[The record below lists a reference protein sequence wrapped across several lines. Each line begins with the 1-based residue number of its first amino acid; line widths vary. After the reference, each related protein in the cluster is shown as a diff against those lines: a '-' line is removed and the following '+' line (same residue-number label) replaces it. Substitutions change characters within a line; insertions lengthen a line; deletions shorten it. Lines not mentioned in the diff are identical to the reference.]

1 MTKKYNPFKP
11 NSPVF
16 TGMFS
21 GRKHELERLDYLL
34 FQTQMSNPTHI
45 LIHGERGI
53 GKTSLLI
60 VANHFAKGILHWEDE
75 KYNFLTIQI
84 SIRPETT
91 LVDFAKKLNTQI
103 KRGLSQSE
111 QGLTFLKKTWE
122 FLTNFESSFISYK
135 AREQKFS
142 EEEIIDNT
150 IYSIVDTV
158 KAITEDIAI
167 TELKLHKKKD
177 GVVILLD
184 EVDHASQ
191 NLNLG
196 LFLRNLSET
205 LVQENA
211 NKALFILSGL
221 PKTRDI
227 LRSSHESSLRL
238 FEEFKLTPLSQKEV
252 DQVIKRGLEEANKYN
267 SQTTVEKEAIE
278 YIYRYS
284 EGYPHFVQQIGYSAF
299 MIDTDNNIDKSDVND
314 AMFNKNGALDL
325 IGDRYYKDMYYGKIK
340 KDSYRQILD
349 IMACKFNDWVSRKE
363 IEEQFKGEKNTLK
376 NGIKALRDRNI
387 ILSKPGIRGYY
398 RLQWI
403 GFAVWINTNNK
414 RSEQAKE
421 NNSV

>member
-21 GRKHELERLDYLL
+21 GRIHELERLDCLL

-45 LIHGERGI
+45 LINGERGI

-60 VANHFAKGILHWEDE
+60 VANHFAKGTLQWEEE
-75 KYNFLTIQI
+75 KYNFITIQV

-91 LVDFAKKLNTQI
+91 LIDFAKKLNTQI
-103 KRGLSQSE
+103 KRVLSQSE

-122 FLTNFESSFISYK
+122 FLTNFESNFIRYK
-135 AREQKFS
+135 LREQKFS
-142 EEEIIDNT
+142 EEEILDNT

-158 KAITEDIAI
+158 KAITEDTAI

-177 GVVILLD
+177 GIVILLD
-184 EVDHASQ
+184 EVDHASK

-211 NKALFILSGL
+211 NKVLFILSGL

-227 LRSSHESSLRL
+227 LRNSHESSLRL
-238 FEEFKLTPLSQKEV
+238 FEEFKLTPLSRKEV
-252 DQVIKRGLEEANKYN
+252 DQVIKRGLEEANKHN
-267 SQTTVEKEAIE
+267 SQTTVENKALE
-278 YIYRYS
+278 YIYLYS

-299 MIDTDNNIDKSDVND
+299 MVDIDNNIDKSDVHD
-314 AMFNKNGALDL
+314 AMFAKNGALDL

-340 KDSYRQILD
+340 EDSYRQILN
-349 IMACKFNDWVSRKE
+349 IMARKFNDWVSKKE
-363 IEEQFKGEKNTLK
+363 IKEKFKGKKSTLE

-387 ILSKPGIRGYY
+387 ILSKPGSRGFY

-403 GFAVWINTNNK
+403 GFAVWISKNNS
-414 RSEQAKE
+414 RSEQEKQ
-421 NNSV
+421 NNSA

>member
-1 MTKKYNPFKP
+1 MP

-21 GRKHELERLDYLL
+21 GRIRELKRLDYSL

-45 LIHGERGI
+45 LINGERGI

-60 VANHFAKGILHWEDE
+60 VAKLFAKGTLQWEEE
-75 KYNFLTIQI
+75 KYNFITIQV

-91 LVDFAKKLNTQI
+91 LIDFAKKLNTQI
-103 KRGLSQSE
+103 KRVLSQSE
-111 QGLTFLKKTWE
+111 QGLTFLKKTWD
-122 FLTNFESSFISYK
+122 FITNFESNFISYK
-135 AREQKFS
+135 PREQKFNK
-142 EEEIIDNT
+142 EEILDNT

-158 KAITEDIAI
+158 KAITEDTAI

-177 GVVILLD
+177 GIVILLD

-191 NLNLG
+191 NLDLG
-196 LFLRNLSET
+196 LFLKNLSET

-211 NKALFILSGL
+211 NKVLFILAGL

-227 LRSSHESSLRL
+227 LSSSHESSLRL
-238 FEEFKLTPLSQKEV
+238 FEEFKLTPLSRDEV
-252 DQVIKRGLEEANKYN
+252 NEVITKGLEEAKKHG
-267 SQTTVEKEAIE
+267 SQTTIENEALK
-278 YIYRYS
+278 YIYLYS

-299 MIDTDNNIDKSDVND
+299 VVDTDNHIDKSDVND

-325 IGDRYYKDMYYGKIK
+325 IGDRYYKNMYYSKIK
-340 KDSYRQILD
+340 KDSYRQILN
-349 IMACKFNDWVSRKE
+349 IMASKSNKWVSKKE
-363 IEEQFKGEKNTLK
+363 IKKYFKGKKTTLE

-387 ILSKPGIRGYY
+387 ILSKPGTRGLY

-403 GFAVWINTNNK
+403 GFAFWININNK
-414 RSEQAKE
+414 RSEQVKE
-421 NNSV
+421 NNSA